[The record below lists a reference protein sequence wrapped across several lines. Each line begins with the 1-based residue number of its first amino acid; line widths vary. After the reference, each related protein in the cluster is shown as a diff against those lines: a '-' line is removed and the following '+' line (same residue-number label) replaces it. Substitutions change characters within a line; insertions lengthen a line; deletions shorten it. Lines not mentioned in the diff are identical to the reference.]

1 MAFYLFPTGLAP
13 HLHRHSCPIAPGG
26 EGGALWAGGCGESL
40 PPSRREGLLSVLCAP
55 ELRLSRDCRGQDA
68 ALSPWGSP
76 ALEQDDTGSH
86 SHLHLGGWFGL
97 LPPSP
102 GGRYQ
107 WGSVL
112 RGSSQAPV
120 VSQGPGLCR
129 WRGRE
134 HWETLWGE
142 CPGLLPAQLPAR
154 GLTAPWPV
162 WVEGT
167 GDRVGVGEIWFFVRL
182 SAGWRV
188 CAKWM

>member
-13 HLHRHSCPIAPGG
+13 HLNRHSCPIAPGG

-86 SHLHLGGWFGL
+86 SHLHHGGWFGL

-112 RGSSQAPV
+112 RGLSQAPV
-120 VSQGPGLCR
+120 VSQGPRARAVQVAREGALGNGCGDVGRVPGPAAGPASGSRPHCPLAGLGGGHR
-129 WRGRE
+129 
-134 HWETLWGE
+134 
-142 CPGLLPAQLPAR
+142 
-154 GLTAPWPV
+154 
-162 WVEGT
+162 
-167 GDRVGVGEIWFFVRL
+167 
-182 SAGWRV
+182 
-188 CAKWM
+188 